1 MPKPSVIVFDLGKVL
16 LDFDYGISARR
27 IAERCHISIEQVRE
41 HLDHSPLLYEFET
54 GLLSIDQFFA
64 KVATGTKFSGEQA
77 EFCEFFADIFTPIEP
92 MVELH
97 RQLRA
102 KGLPTWIFS
111 NTNAL
116 AIGHI
121 QKRFPFFQNFDGYV
135 LSYEHG
141 AMKPD
146 PKIYEV
152 VERQTER
159 RGAEILYIDDRPE
172 NIETGIQRGWQ
183 TILQEN
189 PDKII
194 SRITELGLLV

>member
-16 LDFDYGISARR
+16 LDFDYSIAARR
-27 IAERCHISIEQVRE
+27 LGAQCHLAVDEVRK

-54 GLLSIDQFFA
+54 GMLSIDQFFA
-64 KVATGTKFSGEQA
+64 EICARTKFSGTQS
-77 EFCEFFADIFTPIEP
+77 EFSEFFADIFIPIAP
-92 MVELH
+92 MVEIH
-97 RQLRA
+97 EQLRA
-102 KGLPTWIFS
+102 KGFPTWIFS
-111 NTNAL
+111 NTNIL

-121 QKRFPFFQNFDGYV
+121 RKRFPFFKNFTGYV

-152 VERQTER
+152 VERETGR
-159 RGAEILYIDDRPE
+159 RGSEILYLDDRPE

-183 TILQEN
+183 TILQET
-189 PDKII
+189 PEKT
-194 SRITELGLLV
+194 RAALERARLLT